1 MGIGFPQQRG
11 QSAVPEPTEG
21 GGDGPLIVHLIG
33 LESAETF
40 HQVEGRG
47 VGLNGK
53 NARPA
58 LEPLAPTS
66 GVSGA
71 PLLKGGSFR
80 NHGPSQS
87 ASVP

>member
-1 MGIGFPQQRG
+1 M
-11 QSAVPEPTEG
+11 PEPTEG

-58 LEPLAPTS
+58 MEPLAPSS
-66 GVSGA
+66 GISGA
-71 PLLKGGSFR
+71 PLPEGGSFFSHDR
-80 NHGPSQS
+80 SRS
-87 ASVP
+87 ASVPKFT